1 MEHSARAITNMTNQL
16 KAQLKF
22 LETDLRN
29 EEKTL
34 KKAKTFVKFNLP
46 GVRSMILRHEAGV
59 RQTKR
64 DLKQIKNRIRKYQKE
79 GKINKILY
87 NIPRPI
93 FYF

>member
-1 MEHSARAITNMTNQL
+1 MEHSVRAITNMTNQL

-79 GKINKILY
+79 GKINKIL
-87 NIPRPI
+87 
-93 FYF
+93 